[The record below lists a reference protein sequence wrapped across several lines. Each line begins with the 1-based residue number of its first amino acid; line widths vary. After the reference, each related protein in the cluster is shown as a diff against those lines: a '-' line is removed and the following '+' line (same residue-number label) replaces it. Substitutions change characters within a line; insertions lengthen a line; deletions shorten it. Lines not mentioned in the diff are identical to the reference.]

1 MCWSDW
7 YQVWMCE
14 TYFDRYICQNPT
26 VPLHPQ
32 TNISV
37 SRVLHNSLHFPIK
50 VYLSELRWTNLF
62 GGIMS
67 LTGQF
72 DTIMDMWD
80 KFWQV
85 YVKNHDAPFEVC
97 HFKYIWFCQFIFLI
111 NCLGMKVINYP
122 QHSRPGLVNADRPF
136 VCQSVWNS
144 WNGEYFEQQHSFNC
158 WSLTFDHGYNS
169 WMGWYVCAQHLV
181 VCPWSFLDSGK
192 R

>member
-1 MCWSDW
+1 
-7 YQVWMCE
+7 
-14 TYFDRYICQNPT
+14 
-26 VPLHPQ
+26 
-32 TNISV
+32 
-37 SRVLHNSLHFPIK
+37 
-50 VYLSELRWTNLF
+50 
-62 GGIMS
+62 MS
-67 LTGQF
+67 YTGQF

-111 NCLGMKVINYP
+111 NCLGITVINYP

-144 WNGEYFEQQHSFNC
+144 WMGNILNNKTHLTVGHWPLIMAITVGWDDMFVHNTYSFALDLSWTLERGNFVENPFNHLTSTLIVSLWHFLLSHSK
-158 WSLTFDHGYNS
+158 L
-169 WMGWYVCAQHLV
+169 
-181 VCPWSFLDSGK
+181 